1 MFVRRDHEILIKHF
15 EVTEIRV
22 PEKIIQ
28 WPIYYRHISKA
39 MRHCDVFF
47 SWFANWHSL
56 IGVHHSQRLGKRSVI
71 VAGGYDVANCPEIG
85 YGAVLNLK
93 ERYPSKKVLEN
104 ADLIL
109 SVSRAN
115 QEQLLERATPKG
127 HELIYNGIPEYDV
140 SDIEKEN
147 MVITVGAVNWNNLKR
162 KGLDTFVLSAKY
174 HPSIP
179 FVLIG
184 RWCDDSI
191 DRLRSIAPPNVI
203 FTDYVTEREL
213 KDFYKQAKVYVQAS
227 YHESFGVSLAEAMM
241 CQCIPVVSFRY
252 ALPEVVGNAGYYV
265 HGLSPK
271 ELAEQIQNALRGA
284 KTGEGARKHILN
296 NFTLAHRE
304 DKLVSAIKRVMG

>member
-1 MFVRRDHEILIKHF
+1 MIKHF

-22 PEKIIQ
+22 PEKITQ
-28 WPIYYRHISKA
+28 WPIYYRHVSKA

-56 IGVHHSQRLGKRSVI
+56 IGVHHAQRMNKRSIV

-109 SVSRAN
+109 SVSKAN
-115 QEQLLERATPKG
+115 QEQLLERATPQN
-127 HELIYNGIPEYDV
+127 HELIYNGVPEYDV
-140 SDIEKEN
+140 SNIEKEK
-147 MVITVGAVNWNNLKR
+147 MAITVGAVNWENLKR
-162 KGLDTFVLSAKY
+162 KGLESFVLSAKY
-174 HPSIP
+174 HPSVP

-191 DRLRSIAPPNVI
+191 DRLRSMATSNVI

-227 YHESFGVSLAEAMM
+227 YHESFGVALAEAMM
-241 CQCIPVVSFRY
+241 HQCIPVVSFRY
-252 ALPEVVGNAGYYV
+252 ALPEVAGDTGYYV
-265 HGLSPK
+265 YGLNPK
-271 ELAEQIQNALRGA
+271 ELADRIQNALNGA
-284 KTGEGARKHILN
+284 KTGEGAREHILN
-296 NFTLAHRE
+296 NFTLAQRE
-304 DKLVSAIKRVMG
+304 DRLVSAIRGVVG

>member
-1 MFVRRDHEILIKHF
+1 MIKHF
-15 EVTEIRV
+15 EVTDIRI
-22 PEKIIQ
+22 PEKITQ
-28 WPIYYRHISKA
+28 WATYYRHVSKA

-56 IGVHHSQRLGKRSVI
+56 IGVHHAQRMNKRSIV
-71 VAGGYDVANCPEIG
+71 VAGGYDVANCPEIN
-85 YGAVLNLK
+85 YGAVLNFK
-93 ERYPSKKVLEN
+93 ERFPSQRVLEN

-109 SVSRAN
+109 SVSKAN
-115 QEQLLERATPKG
+115 QEQLLRRATPRD

-140 SDIEKEN
+140 SHIEKKN
-147 MVITVGAVNWNNLKR
+147 MVITVGAVNWENLKR
-162 KGLDTFVLSAKY
+162 KGLESFVLSAKY

-213 KDFYKQAKVYVQAS
+213 KEFYSKAKVYVQAS

-241 CQCIPVVSFRY
+241 YQCIPVVSFRY
-252 ALPEVVGNAGYYV
+252 ALPEVVGDT
-265 HGLSPK
+265 GLYLHDLTPK
-271 ELAEQIQNALRGA
+271 ELADQIQNALSGA
-284 KTGEGARKHILN
+284 KTGEGARERILD
-296 NFTLAHRE
+296 NFTLARRE
-304 DKLVSAIKRVMG
+304 DKLVSAIKRVVG